1 MNRRMQHRSLSPAMR
16 GRAAGAA
23 LVLAILLA
31 MAAVAPPAAQA
42 QTFATFD
49 APGAGTGADQGTIAL
64 SINTAGVVVGFTSNA
79 SAVSQGFVR
88 AANGTIT
95 AINVSGAG
103 TGKNQGTTA
112 TGVNTAGV
120 IAGTFA
126 DSNTAY
132 HGFVRVASGTIT
144 VFNVAGAGTGKHQG
158 TYPMS
163 INTSGVIA
171 GIYKD
176 SSSQYH
182 GFSRAANGTISTFD
196 APGAG
201 TGYSVGTIPLGIN
214 TAGAIVGL
222 YKDSSGGNHGF
233 VRSANGAT
241 ITTIDDPD
249 AGTAAGHG
257 TIALSINSA
266 GVITGGYTDASSVAH
281 GFVRAVNGT
290 LTSFDVPGAGA
301 DGFLALLAPMMG
313 GGPPSQG
320 TGGVSINTA
329 GEIAGAYADS
339 GAMYHGFSRTAQ
351 GAITTFNV
359 PGAGTAM
366 LQGTAGFSINT
377 AGTIAGTYGDTKS
390 VFHGFVLTSPAA
402 TTTTLISSLNPS
414 TYEQAVTF
422 TAGVSSKSGVPPD
435 GEIVTFMKGTTVL
448 GTGKLSGGSAVF
460 ETSSLKA
467 GTNAIKAVYAGD
479 ANFAT
484 STSKAVSQVVDK
496 ATTTTTLAS
505 SLNPSN
511 AGQSVTFTATVKP
524 QFSGTPTGNV
534 TFKDGTAALKTV
546 AVTGGV
552 AKYTTTTLA
561 AGKHSITATYNG
573 STSFDSSS
581 GSLTQTVN

>member
-1 MNRRMQHRSLSPAMR
+1 MNSTTPRWSLIPALF
-16 GRAAGAA
+16 GRAARAA
-23 LVLAILLA
+23 VVLANVLGLA
-31 MAAVAPPAAQA
+31 VVASPAAQA

-64 SINTAGVVVGFTSNA
+64 NINTAGVVVGFTSNA
-79 SAVSQGFVR
+79 SAVAQGFVR

-103 TGKNQGTTA
+103 TGKNQGTFA

-120 IAGTFA
+120 ITGTFA
-126 DSNTAY
+126 DSGNAY
-132 HGFVRVASGTIT
+132 HGFVRTASGTIT
-144 VFNVAGAGTGKHQG
+144 VFNVTGSGTGKHQG
-158 TYPMS
+158 TFPMS
-163 INTSGVIA
+163 INTAGTIA

-201 TGYSVGTIPLGIN
+201 TGYAVGTLPFSIN
-214 TAGAIVGL
+214 TAGAIVGM
-222 YKDSSGGNHGF
+222 YKDSSNQNHGF

-257 TIALSINSA
+257 TIAFGINAA
-266 GVITGGYTDASSVAH
+266 GVITGAYTDASSIAH

-290 LTSFDVPGAGA
+290 ITSFDVPGAGV

-329 GEIAGAYADS
+329 GEIVGAYADS
-339 GAMYHGFSRTAQ
+339 SAMYHGFTRAANGT
-351 GAITTFNV
+351 ITPFDV
-359 PGAGTAM
+359 PGAGTGT
-366 LQGTAGFSINT
+366 LQGTAAFSVNT
-377 AGTIAGTYGDTKS
+377 AGDIAGTYGDTKS
-390 VFHGFVLTSPAA
+390 VFHGFVRIPPAT

-414 TYEQAVTF
+414 TFGQAVTF

-435 GEIVTFMKGTTVL
+435 GETVTFMKGTTVL
-448 GTGKLSGGSAVF
+448 GTGKLSGGSATY

-467 GTNAIKAVYAGD
+467 GTNAVKAVYAGD
-479 ANFAT
+479 PNFAT

-496 ATTTTTLAS
+496 ATTTTALAS

-511 AGQSVTFTATVKP
+511 AGQSVTFTATVTP
-524 QFSGTPTGNV
+524 QFSATVTGNV
-534 TFKDGTAALKTV
+534 TFTDGTTTLKTV
-546 AVTGGV
+546 AVSGGA

-573 STSFDSSS
+573 STSFDGSS